1 MKSKIGLL
9 GGKIRSQR
17 AVNWWKRPE
26 RGKLSNLSKKPRLSV
41 VRANFGGSGAK
52 RKLEA
57 HNQVHHKCCALHFLF
72 FSCLDFLCILFVAFP
87 PFSML
92 GFSVY
97 LFCIW
102 FVAFPL
108 FPCLGFLCI
117 CNVFGLWHSPLF
129 TCLDFLCIFYVFGL
143 WHFPPFPCF
152 GFLCICNVFGLW
164 HFPPFPA
171 CICCVFVLF
180 HFPFFQLGLSVYV
193 FVYLVFVA
201 LWQT

>member
-1 MKSKIGLL
+1 MWDLSAEIFHSVKSKIGLL
-9 GGKIRSQR
+9 GGKICSQR

-72 FSCLDFLCILFVAFP
+72 FSHAWIFCVFCLWHFP
-87 PFSML
+87 P
-92 GFSVY
+92 
-97 LFCIW
+97 
-102 FVAFPL
+102 

-117 CNVFGLWHSPLF
+117 YF
-129 TCLDFLCIFYVFGL
+129 VFGL
-143 WHFPPFPCF
+143 WHFSLVFVC
-152 GFLCICNVFGLW
+152 VFGLW

-171 CICCVFVLF
+171 CICCVFVLW